1 MVANPPLE
9 QFTLTAGAEPIV
21 LGSIL
26 LTVVEPH
33 RGHEVAYNRWYERDH
48 FYAGCMVGAY
58 QFAGKR
64 FVATAPLKALRPPQS
79 TEITGEEG
87 KGSYVA
93 CYFVLDG
100 YHDYWNAWA
109 VAQVNQLHAK
119 GRMFAERDHVHT
131 LLYDFRFEARRDADG
146 VPIELALD
154 HPFAGFVPVWVD
166 LRSGVVDDEST
177 AALTTQVL
185 EPVMA
190 GTPLALVGGFTPQAL
205 RDDAPSDVP
214 RATADPERV
223 LLLCFLERSPLECFD
238 ETIGALEARLEAT
251 GVGRLVGA
259 LPFIPTVPGTDR
271 YTDELWTTA

>member
-1 MVANPPLE
+1 MAQTPPVAT
-9 QFTLTAGAEPIV
+9 FTLTASAEPIA

-64 FVATAPLKALRPPQS
+64 FVATAALKALRPTGS
-79 TEITGEEG
+79 EVITGEPG

-131 LLYDFRFEARRDADG
+131 LLYDYQFEVRRDADG
-146 VPIELALD
+146 VPVELALD
-154 HPFAGFVPVWVD
+154 HPFGGFVPVWVD
-166 LRSGVVDDEST
+166 K
-177 AALTTQVL
+177 TTNDSDAVFFERLQREVL
-185 EPVMA
+185 PEVMA
-190 GTPLALVGGFTPQAL
+190 GTTLALAAGFTPQAL
-205 RDDAPSDVP
+205 RDDAPADVP
-214 RATADPERV
+214 RAAAGGGRV
-223 LLLCFLERSPLECFD
+223 LLLSFLEDSPLESFD
-238 ETIGALEARLEAT
+238 ATIGALGRVLDAS
-251 GVGRLVGA
+251 GVGTMVAA
-259 LPFIPTVPGTDR
+259 LPFIPTIPGTDR
-271 YTDELWTTA
+271 YTDELWAD